1 MAIDPFASTVDS
13 PTAPASY
20 CFAVVPHD
28 LNDVPR
34 VTKALYVGQGGDIAL
49 RSVDGDSD
57 VNFVDVPA
65 GMVLDVRVIAVR
77 ATGTTAGN
85 IVGLA

>member
-28 LNDVPR
+28 TNDVPR
-34 VTKALYVGQGGDIAL
+34 VTKAIYVGQGGDVTV
-49 RSVDGDSD
+49 RSIDGDAD
-57 VNFVDVPA
+57 VTFVDVPA

-77 ATGTTAGN
+77 ATGTTASD